1 MTKSGLQH
9 GNPLRV
15 SSDGDLFRIDSLEL
29 ESGVTLR
36 QAPVAYQ
43 TWGALNESGTNAVL
57 ICHALTGSSDV
68 PAWWP
73 GIVGPGLAI
82 DTERYYVVCANVLGS
97 PYGSASPLAG
107 DPETGRPYGP
117 RFPEITIRDT
127 VAAHRVLLERLGVRR
142 VVAAIGASM
151 GGMQVLEWAF
161 QGDLVQSLVPI
172 AVGGRH
178 SAWCIGWSE
187 AQRQAIYADPN
198 WMEGNY
204 DDAAPPEAGL
214 AAARMMAM
222 ISYRS
227 SNEFAAR
234 FGRDIMPEGDSAGQP
249 VFAAES
255 YLRHQGHKLVARFDA
270 NCYVQLT
277 RQMDTHDVSRGRGD
291 YEATLASIRQPSL
304 VIGISSDVL
313 YPLAEQRELARL
325 IPDARLKVLDAPYG
339 HDSFLIET
347 DAMSQIIQDWLSVQS
362 SRPTTRRRSQTLMR
376 ADGKPDRLG
385 GTAHW
390 MPLLRPAR
398 EQAV

>member
-1 MTKSGLQH
+1 MTTNGKQITKLSQKSG
-9 GNPLRV
+9 
-15 SSDGDLFRIDSLEL
+15 SADLLFVDSLEL
-29 ESGVTLR
+29 ESGDTLR

-43 TWGALNESGTNAVL
+43 TWGRLNDAGTNAVL

-68 PAWWP
+68 AAWWP

-97 PYGSASPLAG
+97 PYGSASPLSV

-117 RFPEITIRDT
+117 RFPKVSIRDT
-127 VAAHRVLLERLGVRR
+127 VTAHRVLLDHLGVRR

-161 QGDLVQSLVPI
+161 QDDIVQSLVPI

-178 SAWCIGWSE
+178 SAWCISWSE
-187 AQRQAIYADPN
+187 AQRQAIYTDAN
-198 WMEGNY
+198 WMGGDY
-204 DDAAPPEAGL
+204 DPAAQPEAGL

-227 SNEFAAR
+227 RDEFAGR
-234 FGRDIMPEGDSAGQP
+234 FGRDTMPERDAAGQP

-255 YLRHQGHKLVARFDA
+255 YLRHQGRKLVDRFDA

-277 RQMDTHDVSRGRGD
+277 KQMDTHDLARGRDTYG
-291 YEATLASIRQPSL
+291 ATLASVRQPSL

-313 YPLAEQRELARL
+313 YPLAEQKELARL
-325 IPDARLKVLDAPYG
+325 IPDARLQVLEAPYG

-347 DAMSQIIQDWLSVQS
+347 EAMSRILRKWLDAQS
-362 SRPTTRRRSQTLMR
+362 SRPPNRQGSEHVKRVN
-376 ADGKPDRLG
+376 GKTDRPG
-385 GTAHW
+385 STDHW
-390 MPLLRPAR
+390 IPLLRPAR